1 MFFKKKKIKTY
12 KQLNSQATYK
22 EHFSNLVFISKIIK
36 DLEYFVFFGT
46 LLGLVREKNIIKN
59 DDDIDI
65 YINIKEKN
73 ELIKILNKNSVIADL
88 NLSVNKTKYFL
99 QAYRVVNNKN
109 AVIDFYFYESDFDN
123 SYIIE
128 KWNFEG
134 MPGDSSKDLRIPK
147 IFTHPIK
154 EVSFKFHK
162 LKLPSQPEYLC
173 EFLYGSNWRRKL
185 KKDVDY
191 DIKVFDGKPVK
202 FSLKKNFFGKKKI
215 VLI

>member
-1 MFFKKKKIKTY
+1 MLQNQNGYDF
-12 KQLNSQATYK
+12 LNHYNLYLD
-22 EHFSNLVFISKIIK
+22 FSPF
-36 DLEYFVFFGT
+36 
-46 LLGLVREKNIIKN
+46 LLRNIIYHH
-59 DDDIDI
+59 IHPP
-65 YINIKEKN
+65 INL
-73 ELIKILNKNSVIADL
+73 LILIV
-88 NLSVNKTKYFL
+88 
-99 QAYRVVNNKN
+99 
-109 AVIDFYFYESDFDN
+109 DFYFYESDFDN

-154 EVSFKFHK
+154 EVSFKSHK